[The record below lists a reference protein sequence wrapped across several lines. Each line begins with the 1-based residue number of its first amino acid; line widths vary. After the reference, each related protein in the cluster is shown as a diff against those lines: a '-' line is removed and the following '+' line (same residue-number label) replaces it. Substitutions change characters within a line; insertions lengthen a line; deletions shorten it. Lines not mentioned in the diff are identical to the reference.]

1 MNRRTYSVL
10 GGVATLALLST
21 AVQGTATAA
30 PPADPAPAP
39 TGANAKKDDRPDH
52 LQERQRAL
60 KKRAVEAVVTGK
72 ARVQDRGGSRSVKV
86 APGQWVQYELED
98 TDQLFSILVEFGE
111 NKTPRYASAEA
122 YPDAPAG
129 PLHNEIPAPGP
140 EDNSTYW
147 VEDFDREHY
156 MDMFFGAG
164 ESFQDFYEE
173 ASSGR
178 YTVEGDVSDWVEVD
192 HHEAAYGEAE
202 SHTAMTYFVDDSA
215 DAWYAAQKAAGKSDE
230 EIVEYLQTFDE
241 WDRYDG
247 DGDGDFSEPD
257 GYIDHFQAIHAG
269 EGEEA
274 GAPSWAIWS
283 HRWAVNQNGF
293 HEDGI
298 GPENEAKFGGI
309 KIGETDFW
317 IRDYTTE
324 PENGGLGVFAHE
336 YAHDLGLPDLYDTAG
351 GENSTGFWTLMS
363 SGSWLSH
370 GDGAIGTT
378 PNHMG
383 PWEKMMLGWLD
394 FETAQAGKASKHK
407 LGPASHATK
416 KAQAVLVELPTGEKT
431 VEVSPAAEDGGNS
444 YFYSG
449 TGDERQATTTSPEFT
464 VPADGTLTAI
474 TQYSIETDWDY
485 AFVEISEDGETWD
498 QVETNLS
505 TTTDPEG
512 QNDGFGITGSTDGE
526 WVPLTADLGDWAGKT
541 VQLRFRMFNDA
552 AYHELG
558 FLVDNIAVGSALTE
572 DVEDGAADWTL
583 DGFTV
588 IEGGGYTV
596 PFEHFYLAENRT
608 YTGYDETLR
617 EGPYNFGWGVTA
629 PNKVEHFPYQDGMLV
644 WYWDTFYS
652 DNNTSQHPG
661 GGEVLPV
668 DARGAALTWSDGEV
682 VRNRIQT
689 FDATFGLERTDA
701 ISLHRETQEEDETEV
716 DMTTLEVGS
725 QPRVRVFDDTKG
737 ERYYDPANPGGS
749 VEVPDTGTQI
759 KVLNRN
765 RTGMMQIQV
774 Y

>member
-1 MNRRTYSVL
+1 MNRRKLSIL
-10 GGVATLALLST
+10 GGTATLALLST

-30 PPADPAPAP
+30 PPADPDTPPA
-39 TGANAKKDDRPDH
+39 GASAMKDDRRDH
-52 LQERQRAL
+52 LQARQRAM
-60 KKRAVEAVVTGK
+60 KQRAVEMVVSGE
-72 ARVQDRGGSRSVKV
+72 ARVQDRGGSKSVKV
-86 APGQWVQYELED
+86 APGQWVQYELQD
-98 TDQLFSILVEFGE
+98 TDQLFSILVEFGDQID
-111 NKTPRYASAEA
+111 PRF
-122 YPDAPAG
+122 PDAPKG
-129 PLHNEIPAPGP
+129 PQHNQIPVPG
-140 EDNSTYW
+140 EDDNSTYW
-147 VEDFDREHY
+147 VEDFDRAHY
-156 MDMFFGAG
+156 LDMFFGDG
-164 ESFQDFYEE
+164 ESFQDFYQE

-178 YTVEGDVSDWVEVD
+178 YTVEGDVSEWVEVD
-192 HHEAAYGEAE
+192 KHEAAYGETE
-202 SHTAMTYFVDDSA
+202 SHTDMTYFVDDTA
-215 DAWYAAQKAAGKSDE
+215 DAWYDAQVAAGKSDA
-230 EIVEYLQTFDE
+230 EIVEYLSTFDE

-293 HEDGI
+293 HPDGI
-298 GPENEAKFGGI
+298 GPEGQPKFGGVE
-309 KIGETDFW
+309 IGDTNFW

-351 GENSTGFWTLMS
+351 GENGTGFWTLMS

-383 PWEKMMLGWLD
+383 PWEKLMLGWLD
-394 FETAQAGKASKHK
+394 YETAESGESSTHK

-431 VEVSPAAEDGGNS
+431 VEVSAPAADGGSS

-449 TGDERQATTTSPEFT
+449 TGDYREATATSPEFT
-464 VPADGTLTAI
+464 VPDDGQLTA
-474 TQYSIETDWDY
+474 TTKFEIEKDWDY
-485 AFVEISEDGETWD
+485 AYVEVSRDGETWE

-512 QNDGFGITGSTDGE
+512 QNDGFGITGSTGGD
-526 WVPLTADLGDWAGKT
+526 WVDLDADLTAWAGQV

-558 FLVDNIAVGSALTE
+558 FLVDNVTVGSALSE

-588 IEGGGYTV
+588 IEGGGYTES
-596 PFEHFYLAENRT
+596 FEHFYIVENRT
-608 YTGYDETLR
+608 YTGYDQTLA
-617 EGPYNFGWGVTA
+617 EGPYNFGWGLSA
-629 PNKVEHFPYQDGMLV
+629 PDRVEHFPYQDGMLV
-644 WYWDTFYS
+644 WYWNTSYS
-652 DNNTSQHPG
+652 DNNVSQHPG
-661 GGEVLPV
+661 AGEALPV
-668 DARGAALTWSDGEV
+668 DARGTALRWSDDTM

-689 FDATFGLERTDA
+689 FDATFGLERTDPV
-701 ISLHRETQEEDETEV
+701 SLHRETDGG
-716 DMTTLEVGS
+716 MTTLQVGA
-725 QPRVRVFDDTKG
+725 QPPVPVFDDTQG
-737 ERYYDPANPGGS
+737 HRYYDPANPGGS
-749 VEVPDTGTQI
+749 VEVPSTGTQ
-759 KVLNRN
+759 VEVVSSNR
-765 RTGMMQIQV
+765 RGMMQINV
-774 Y
+774 N